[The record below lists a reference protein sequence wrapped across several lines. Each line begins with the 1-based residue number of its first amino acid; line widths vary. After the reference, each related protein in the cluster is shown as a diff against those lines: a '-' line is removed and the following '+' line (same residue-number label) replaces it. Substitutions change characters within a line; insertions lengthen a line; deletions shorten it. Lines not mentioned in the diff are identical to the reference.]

1 MTVARFFPSFLASF
15 FFFLLILV
23 LASFLLSGH
32 RFWGFYCASG
42 DCALC
47 PDDMTVWRHGSKL
60 SCRRDTQGNGFAACS
75 STLNGAKTLFYETF
89 CISFFPQSR
98 LKGRARAASHLPD
111 LRKPGKTGENR
122 GKPGRFSE
130 RHAPS
135 LRDQTGHLGAKNGT

>member
-23 LASFLLSGH
+23 FSSFLLSRPVFGFLM
-32 RFWGFYCASG
+32 RFWR
-42 DCALC
+42 LC
-47 PDDMTVWRHGSKL
+47 PLSRRHDSFAPWFKTVMSRGHSRKWVRGVFQHSKRCKNTIL
-60 SCRRDTQGNGFAACS
+60 RNILYLF
-75 STLNGAKTLFYETF
+75 STE
-89 CISFFPQSR
+89 SR
-98 LKGRARAASHLPD
+98 FKGRARAASHLPD

-130 RHAPS
+130 RHAPL